1 MKVMILAAGRGERM
15 GNLTQNCPK
24 PLLKVKGRCLID
36 WHLIKLCE
44 AGFKD
49 VVINVAYLSNEII
62 EFVGDG
68 SKWGLN
74 ISISEEEQALETA
87 GGIKKAIKYLGDK
100 PFAAINADIFS
111 DYNYENLKARSLQ
124 NNSMG
129 HLVLVNN
136 PEHNL
141 KGDFGIMDNGILTM
155 NSKRSLTFSGIAI
168 YDPKFFSKLT
178 EGNKIKL
185 APILEI
191 AINKKCIQGELYE
204 EIKPNIFAKS
214 HLECFEQTR
223 L

>member
-36 WHLIKLCE
+36 WHLIKLYD

-49 VVINVAYLSNEII
+49 VVINVAYLSKEII

-87 GGIKKAIKYLGDK
+87 GGIKKAIKYLGDE
-100 PFAAINADIFS
+100 PFAVINADIFS
-111 DYNYENLKARSLQ
+111 DYNYKNLKNRSLQ
-124 NNSMG
+124 SKSMG

-136 PEHNL
+136 PEHNP
-141 KGDFGIMDNGILTM
+141 KGDFGIMDDGILTM
-155 NSKRSLTFSGIAI
+155 NSERPLTFSGIAI
-168 YDPKFFSKLT
+168 YDPKFFSELA

-191 AINKKCIQGELYE
+191 AINKKCIQGELFDGLWSDVGTPE
-204 EIKPNIFAKS
+204 
-214 HLECFEQTR
+214 R
-223 L
+223 LNMINLDE

>member
-49 VVINVAYLSNEII
+49 IVINVAYLSKEII

-87 GGIKKAIKYLGDK
+87 GGIKKAIKYLGDE
-100 PFAAINADIFS
+100 PFVVINADIFS

-155 NSKRSLTFSGIAI
+155 NFERSLTFSGIAI
-168 YDPKFFSKLT
+168 YDPKFFSELA

-191 AINKKCIQGELYE
+191 AINKKCIQGEL
-204 EIKPNIFAKS
+204 
-214 HLECFEQTR
+214 FEGLWSDVGTPER
-223 L
+223 LNMINLNE

>member
-24 PLLKVKGRCLID
+24 PLLKVKGRSLID
-36 WHLIKLCE
+36 WHLIKLSE

-49 VVINVAYLSNEII
+49 VVINVAYLSKEII

-87 GGIKKAIKYLGDK
+87 GGIKKAIKYLGDE
-100 PFAAINADIFS
+100 PFAVINADIFS
-111 DYNYENLKARSLQ
+111 DYNYENLKNRSLQ

-155 NSKRSLTFSGIAI
+155 NSEGPLTFSGIAI
-168 YDPKFFSKLT
+168 YDPKFFSELT
-178 EGNKIKL
+178 EENKIKL

-191 AINKKCIQGELYE
+191 AINKKCIQGEL
-204 EIKPNIFAKS
+204 
-214 HLECFEQTR
+214 FEGLWSDIGTPER
-223 L
+223 LNRINLNE

>member
-49 VVINVAYLSNEII
+49 IVINVAYLSKEII

-74 ISISEEEQALETA
+74 ISISEEEHALETA
-87 GGIKKAIKYLGDK
+87 GGIKKAMKYLGDEA
-100 PFAAINADIFS
+100 FAVINADIFS

-136 PEHNL
+136 PEHN
-141 KGDFGIMDNGILTM
+141 GILTM
-155 NSKRSLTFSGIAI
+155 NSERSLTFSGIAI
-168 YDPKFFSKLT
+168 YDPKFFSELA

-191 AINKKCIQGELYE
+191 AINKKCIQGEL
-204 EIKPNIFAKS
+204 
-214 HLECFEQTR
+214 FEGLWSDVGTPER
-223 L
+223 LNMINLNE

>member
-49 VVINVAYLSNEII
+49 IVINVAYLSKEII

-74 ISISEEEQALETA
+74 ISISEEEHALETA
-87 GGIKKAIKYLGDK
+87 GGIKRAIKYLGDE
-100 PFAAINADIFS
+100 PFVVINADIFS
-111 DYNYENLKARSLQ
+111 DYNYANLKARSLQ

-136 PEHNL
+136 PAHNL

-155 NSKRSLTFSGIAI
+155 NSEGPFTFSGIAI
-168 YDPKFFSKLT
+168 YDPKFFSELA
-178 EGNKIKL
+178 EGSKIKI

-191 AINKKCIQGELYE
+191 AINKKFIQGEL
-204 EIKPNIFAKS
+204 
-214 HLECFEQTR
+214 FEGVWSDIGTPER
-223 L
+223 LNKINLDE

>member
-1 MKVMILAAGRGERM
+1 MILAAGRGERM
-15 GNLTQNCPK
+15 GNFTQNCPK

-36 WHLIKLCE
+36 WHLIKLCD

-49 VVINVAYLSNEII
+49 VVINVAYLSKEII

-87 GGIKKAIKYLGDK
+87 GGIKKAIKYLGDE
-100 PFAAINADIFS
+100 PFAVINADIFS
-111 DYNYENLKARSLQ
+111 DYNYKNLKKRPLE
-124 NNSMG
+124 NKRMG

-136 PEHNL
+136 PEHNP
-141 KGDFGIMDNGILTM
+141 KGDFGIMDDGILTM
-155 NSKRSLTFSGIAI
+155 NSERPLTFSGIAI
-168 YDPKFFSKLT
+168 YDPKFFSELA

-191 AINKKCIQGELYE
+191 AINKKCIQGELFDGLWSDVGTPE
-204 EIKPNIFAKS
+204 
-214 HLECFEQTR
+214 R
-223 L
+223 LNMINLDE

>member
-24 PLLKVKGRCLID
+24 PLLRVKGRCLID

-49 VVINVAYLSNEII
+49 VVINVAYLSKEII
-62 EFVGDG
+62 GFVGDG

-87 GGIKKAIKYLGDK
+87 GGIKKAIKYLGDE
-100 PFAAINADIFS
+100 PFAVINADIFS
-111 DYNYENLKARSLQ
+111 DYNYKNLKNRSLQ
-124 NNSMG
+124 KKSIG

-136 PEHNL
+136 PEHNP
-141 KGDFGIMDNGILTM
+141 KGDFGIMDDGILTM
-155 NSKRSLTFSGIAI
+155 NSERPLTFSGIAI
-168 YDPKFFSKLT
+168 YDPKFFSELA

-191 AINKKCIQGELYE
+191 AINKKCIQGELFDGLWSDVGTPE
-204 EIKPNIFAKS
+204 
-214 HLECFEQTR
+214 R
-223 L
+223 LNMINLDE

>member
-24 PLLKVKGRCLID
+24 PLLKVKGRSLID
-36 WHLIKLCE
+36 WHLIKLSE

-49 VVINVAYLSNEII
+49 VVINVAYLSEEII

-87 GGIKKAIKYLGDK
+87 GGIKKAIKYLGDE
-100 PFAAINADIFS
+100 PFAVINADIFS

-141 KGDFGIMDNGILTM
+141 KGDFGIMDDGILTM
-155 NSKRSLTFSGIAI
+155 NSEKPLTFSGIAI
-168 YDPKFFSKLT
+168 YDPKFFFELT

-185 APILEI
+185 PPILEI
-191 AINKKCIQGELYE
+191 AINKKCIQGEL
-204 EIKPNIFAKS
+204 
-214 HLECFEQTR
+214 FEGLWSDVGTPER
-223 L
+223 LNMINSDE

>member
-1 MKVMILAAGRGERM
+1 M

-36 WHLIKLCE
+36 WHLIKLFE

-49 VVINVAYLSNEII
+49 VVINVAYLSKEIM

-87 GGIKKAIKYLGDK
+87 GGIKKAIKYLGDE
-100 PFAAINADIFS
+100 PFTVINADIFS
-111 DYNYENLKARSLQ
+111 DYNYKNLKNRSLQ
-124 NNSMG
+124 KKSIG

-141 KGDFGIMDNGILTM
+141 KGDFGIMDDGTLTM
-155 NSKRSLTFSGIAI
+155 NSERSLTFSGIAI
-168 YDPKFFSKLT
+168 YDPKFFSELT

-185 APILEI
+185 APMLEI
-191 AINKKCIQGELYE
+191 AINKKCIEGE
-204 EIKPNIFAKS
+204 F
-214 HLECFEQTR
+214 FEGAWSDVGTPER
-223 L
+223 LNMINLDE

>member
-1 MKVMILAAGRGERM
+1 MKAMILAAGRGERM

-24 PLLKVKGRCLID
+24 PLLMVKGRCLID

-49 VVINVAYLSNEII
+49 IVINVAYLSKEII

-68 SKWGLN
+68 SKWRLN

-87 GGIKKAIKYLGDK
+87 GGIKKAIKYLGDE
-100 PFAAINADIFS
+100 PFLVINADIFS
-111 DYNYENLKARSLQ
+111 DYNYKNLKMTSLQ
-124 NNSMG
+124 KKSLG

-141 KGDFGIMDNGILTM
+141 KGDFGIMDDGILIM
-155 NSKRSLTFSGIAI
+155 NSERRLTFSGIAI
-168 YDPKFFSKLT
+168 YDPKFFSELA

-191 AINKKCIQGELYE
+191 AINKKCIQGEL
-204 EIKPNIFAKS
+204 
-214 HLECFEQTR
+214 FEGLWSDVGTPER
-223 L
+223 LNMINLNE

>member
-36 WHLIKLCE
+36 WHLIKLFE

-49 VVINVAYLSNEII
+49 IVINVAYLSKEII

-68 SKWGLN
+68 SKWCLN

-87 GGIKKAIKYLGDK
+87 GGIKKAIKHLGSE
-100 PFAAINADIFS
+100 PFVVINADIFS
-111 DYNYENLKARSLQ
+111 DYNYKNLKNRSLE
-124 NNSMG
+124 NKKMG

-136 PEHNL
+136 PEHNP
-141 KGDFGIMDNGILTM
+141 KGDFGIMDDGILTM
-155 NSKRSLTFSGIAI
+155 NSERPLTFSGIAI
-168 YDPKFFSKLT
+168 YDPKFFSELA

-191 AINKKCIQGELYE
+191 AINKKCIQGELFDGLWSDVGTPE
-204 EIKPNIFAKS
+204 
-214 HLECFEQTR
+214 R
-223 L
+223 LIMINLDE

>member
-36 WHLIKLCE
+36 WHLIKLRD

-49 VVINVAYLSNEII
+49 VVINVAYLSKEII

-74 ISISEEEQALETA
+74 IYISEEEQALETA
-87 GGIKKAIKYLGDK
+87 GGIKQAIKHLGDE
-100 PFAAINADIFS
+100 PFAVINADIFS
-111 DYNYENLKARSLQ
+111 DYNYKNIKNRSLE
-124 NNSMG
+124 NKRIG

-141 KGDFGIMDNGILTM
+141 KGDFGIMDDGILTM
-155 NSKRSLTFSGIAI
+155 NSERPLTFSGIAI
-168 YDPKFFSKLT
+168 YDPKFFSELT

-185 APILEI
+185 APILET
-191 AINKKCIQGELYE
+191 AINNKYIQGELFE
-204 EIKPNIFAKS
+204 GLWSDVGTPERLNIIN
-214 HLECFEQTR
+214 LDD
-223 L
+223 

>member
-24 PLLKVKGRCLID
+24 PLLKVKGRSLID
-36 WHLIKLCE
+36 WHLIKLSE

-49 VVINVAYLSNEII
+49 VVINVAYLSKEII

-74 ISISEEEQALETA
+74 ISISEEEHALETA
-87 GGIKKAIKYLGDK
+87 GGIKKAMKYLGDEA
-100 PFAAINADIFS
+100 FAVINADIFS

-155 NSKRSLTFSGIAI
+155 NSERSLTFSGIAI
-168 YDPKFFSKLT
+168 YDPKFFSELA

-191 AINKKCIQGELYE
+191 AINKKCIQGEL
-204 EIKPNIFAKS
+204 
-214 HLECFEQTR
+214 FEGLWSDVGTPER
-223 L
+223 LNMINLNE

>member
-24 PLLKVKGRCLID
+24 PLLKVKGRSLID
-36 WHLIKLCE
+36 WHLIKLSE

-49 VVINVAYLSNEII
+49 VVINVAYLSKDII

-74 ISISEEEQALETA
+74 IFISEEEQALETA
-87 GGIKKAIKYLGDK
+87 GGIKKAIKYLGDE
-100 PFAAINADIFS
+100 PFAVINADIFS
-111 DYNYENLKARSLQ
+111 DYNYENLKARSLK

-136 PEHNL
+136 PPHNL

-155 NSKRSLTFSGIAI
+155 NSERSLTFSGIAI
-168 YDPKFFSKLT
+168 YDPKFFSELA

-191 AINKKCIQGELYE
+191 AINKKCIQGELFEGLWSDVGTPERLNIINLYE
-204 EIKPNIFAKS
+204 
-214 HLECFEQTR
+214 
-223 L
+223 

>member
-1 MKVMILAAGRGERM
+1 MKAMILAAGRGERM
-15 GNLTQNCPK
+15 GNLTQKSPK

-49 VVINVAYLSNEII
+49 IVINVAYLSKEII
-62 EFVGDG
+62 NFVGNG

-87 GGIKKAIKYLGDK
+87 GGIKKAIKYLGDE
-100 PFAAINADIFS
+100 PFAVINADIFS
-111 DYNYENLKARSLQ
+111 DYNYKNLKNRSLQ
-124 NNSMG
+124 KKNIA

-141 KGDFGIMDNGILTM
+141 TGDFGIMDDGILTM
-155 NSKRSLTFSGIAI
+155 NSERLLTFSGIAI
-168 YDPKFFSKLT
+168 YDPKFFSELT

-191 AINKKCIQGELYE
+191 AINKKCIQGELFEGLWSDVGTPERLNIINLYE
-204 EIKPNIFAKS
+204 
-214 HLECFEQTR
+214 
-223 L
+223 

>member
-49 VVINVAYLSNEII
+49 VVINVAYLSKEII

-87 GGIKKAIKYLGDK
+87 GGIKQAIKHLGDE
-100 PFAAINADIFS
+100 PFAVINADIFS
-111 DYNYENLKARSLQ
+111 DYNYKNLKNRSLE
-124 NNSMG
+124 NKRIG

-141 KGDFGIMDNGILTM
+141 KGDFGIMDDGILTM
-155 NSKRSLTFSGIAI
+155 NSERPLTFSGIAI
-168 YDPKFFSKLT
+168 YDPKFFSELA

-191 AINKKCIQGELYE
+191 AINKKCIQGEL
-204 EIKPNIFAKS
+204 
-214 HLECFEQTR
+214 FEGLWSDVGTPER
-223 L
+223 LNMINLDE

>member
-49 VVINVAYLSNEII
+49 VVINVEYLSKEII

-87 GGIKKAIKYLGDK
+87 GGIKQAIKYLGDE
-100 PFAAINADIFS
+100 PFAVINADIFS
-111 DYNYENLKARSLQ
+111 DYNYKNLKNRSLE
-124 NNSMG
+124 NKRMG

-136 PEHNL
+136 PEHNP
-141 KGDFGIMDNGILTM
+141 KGDFGIMDDGILTM
-155 NSKRSLTFSGIAI
+155 NSEKSLTFSGIAI
-168 YDPKFFSKLT
+168 YDPKFFSELA

-185 APILEI
+185 APILET
-191 AINKKCIQGELYE
+191 AINKKCIQGELFDGLWSDVGTPE
-204 EIKPNIFAKS
+204 
-214 HLECFEQTR
+214 R
-223 L
+223 LNMINLDE